1 MISTESKLAQT
12 LSVPSLARFLI
23 LSIASCCALADSPP
37 SWKPFAV
44 TSKNSLFIAK
54 VEVGDKKGKSAPW
67 KWQYKLSVFATVTP
81 TNALWEAAY
90 AFDGYDGGTLSNDG
104 LYFVYADFWY
114 RHNTPVVSI
123 YNQGGTWRF
132 TGDELHIEQE
142 TLQKTV
148 SHQLWLKD
156 GNDSVAFLPASET
169 PTKILISTVQGERY
183 VRVEAK
189 PSIEAVRDETSPLQ
203 PATLKR

>member
-1 MISTESKLAQT
+1 M
-12 LSVPSLARFLI
+12 ARLTHFLI
-23 LSIASCCALADSPP
+23 LCIVSCCALADTPP
-37 SWKPFAV
+37 SWKPFTV
-44 TSKNSLFIAK
+44 TSKNSLFMAQ
-54 VEVGDKKGKSAPW
+54 VEVGDKKGKSASW
-67 KWQYKLSVFATVTP
+67 EWQYKLSIFATASQ
-81 TNALWEAAY
+81 TNALWEVTYAY
-90 AFDGYDGGTLSNDG
+90 DGYDGGTLSNDG

-123 YNQGGTWRF
+123 YKKAGTWRL
-132 TGDELHIEQE
+132 TGNELRIEQE

-169 PTKILISTVQGERY
+169 PMKIMISTVQGKRY
-183 VRVEAK
+183 IKLEPK
-189 PSIEAVRDETSPLQ
+189 LSIEVVREETSPLQ